1 MKKYLLLCLALCI
14 SVLANAQATDLVIDC
29 QTPGWLSSK
38 INYGDQ
44 QTVRN
49 LKVTGYINATDLK
62 FIGTLINSRNLD
74 GELDL
79 SEVNIVSSTSGGKDN
94 LLVDLGLSKYDSI
107 RVYRIPK
114 NVEIINNSTKQLY
127 VDTLYFDCKLKYIH
141 SGMFWNKGMIIGHLH
156 IGENVDSI
164 PKEAFCR
171 IPGTESK
178 IKIRSV
184 HFPSSIKYIS
194 DDAFSGSELSEC
206 NFNDLIN
213 LEYLGSTIYNGDSW
227 HTFGSC
233 APDTIIVPQKL
244 TSYPLK
250 AFIYNTGCHI
260 FINENTKTLIGGIST
275 KYPYSMYGG
284 GLTFHINQITP
295 PEIIYWRN
303 YSEWFKD
310 ATVYVPKGAK
320 SAYENSGWSSTNIIE
335 MNPIVKIEFTNH
347 DVVINKGE
355 RKTLSIAITPL
366 DADDKR
372 INWTSENE
380 NIVSIDDCGIITA
393 INSGQAYVYA
403 TSTATGVKDS
413 CLVTVRKNVESV
425 EFEEK
430 EIVISDIGYTKQLI
444 VTIVPDDATEKS
456 VTWNSSNE
464 QVCTVSANGLVTAV
478 GAGSSVIT
486 VTTVDGGHTATCL
499 VKVLQHV
506 SSLALSKHSLSLKVG
521 EQEQLRAIIMPDNA
535 DDKNTIWSSSDNHV
549 ATIDDNG
556 NITALKS
563 GEAWIKAVSLDNSEA
578 KDSCKVKV
586 VQPVTG
592 ISLSQENYQ
601 LTNIGEN
608 VQLEATVS
616 PADATNKEVKW
627 TSSNEAV
634 CAVSNG
640 KVIATGFG
648 TAVVLAIT
656 VDGGFMASCTVIVEK
671 ESVTVTSVT
680 ISQTSA
686 TLSKGETL
694 QLYATALPDDA
705 TNKTLVWKS
714 SDEEICVV
722 TQSGLLIAMNEG
734 KAVITVVP
742 QYGAG
747 QAQCSVTVWNEVTTI
762 EDIQIDH
769 QSNAPIYDV
778 TGRKVSRV
786 VKNHLYIQ
794 NGKKFIAK

>member
-1 MKKYLLLCLALCI
+1 MKRNLLLCLALCI

-44 QTVRN
+44 QTVKN

-94 LLVDLGLSKYDSI
+94 KLVDLGLSRNDSI

-114 NVEIINNSTKQLY
+114 SVTEVSSCINNLH
-127 VDTLYFDCKLKYIH
+127 VDTMYFDCKMRYIDCRCFAGANTDI
-141 SGMFWNKGMIIGHLH
+141 SHLH
-156 IGENVDSI
+156 VGESVDSLPGQNLI
-164 PKEAFCR
+164 NNRIGIGFIYINGIKSIRLPKT
-171 IPGTESK
+171 IKK
-178 IKIRSV
+178 IEECC
-184 HFPSSIKYIS
+184 F
-194 DDAFSGSELSEC
+194 FGSGIENINIDELS
-206 NFNDLIN
+206 N
-213 LEYLGSTIYNGDSW
+213 LDYLGKHAFRNTNYTPDTLIIPIKLKDFNASSFSYKNGQHIFLSKNVQSIGTGADLKF
-227 HTFGSC
+227 TYGFGKNLIFHMESSNPPSGH
-233 APDTIIVPQKL
+233 APD
-244 TSYPLK
+244 
-250 AFIYNTGCHI
+250 
-260 FINENTKTLIGGIST
+260 KTC
-275 KYPYSMYGG
+275 
-284 GLTFHINQITP
+284 
-295 PEIIYWRN
+295 
-303 YSEWFKD
+303 
-310 ATVYVPKGAK
+310 TVYVPKGAK
-320 SAYENSGWSSTNIIE
+320 ENYYHSAWGEATIIE
-335 MNPIVKIEFTNH
+335 LNPVVNVTLNAHNVVMNKNESTMLFATIIP
-347 DVVINKGE
+347 D
-355 RKTLSIAITPL
+355 
-366 DADDKR
+366 DADDMS
-372 INWTSENE
+372 INW
-380 NIVSIDDCGIITA
+380 
-393 INSGQAYVYA
+393 NSGNDAIATVNDNGLVKAISEGQTYVYA
-403 TSTATGVKDS
+403 TSIATGVKDS

-430 EIVISDIGYTKQLI
+430 EIVISDIGDTKQLI

-556 NITALKS
+556 NITALKA

-634 CAVSNG
+634 CVVSNG